1 MSDRS
6 WRQRFLDIIEATVQI
21 GVYISNISESEF
33 YQDAR
38 TFDAVVRNI
47 ILIGDAASGIPPEVR
62 SDLPDIPWQRIVGIR
77 NILTHKYYAV
87 DDKTVWEVAS
97 RHAPSLSSQLESY
110 LTSPQSP

>member
-6 WRQRFLDIIEATVQI
+6 WRQRFLDINEATVQI

-47 ILIGDAASGIPPEVR
+47 ILIGDAASGIHLKCEVTCQTY
-62 SDLPDIPWQRIVGIR
+62 LG
-77 NILTHKYYAV
+77 N
-87 DDKTVWEVAS
+87 AS
-97 RHAPSLSSQLESY
+97 WAYE
-110 LTSPQSP
+110 TF